1 MNKKACMHSNQAH
14 FVTIPKVSA
23 NQSVPLVETLNLG
36 GTKIGIQYDTGCQ
49 LSLISRSALSTI
61 PQYMYSLGPSY
72 KMRVLTYSRKARVI
86 LTTEVKLKL
95 LGKTLRLATIEDD
108 LNNGSGFSL
117 SVPHKWRSFTGTST
131 SQHKGQVE
139 ILLGG
144 DNNLFFP
151 SEIERDSQGMALYQ
165 SNLTQG
171 YMVYGSV
178 PSNIVTWEEPLDPS
192 SNRTRKFKRST
203 WKSGKGTGGKPD
215 LPVKNLEKNQGNR
228 RTRRETKKSGWKLGG
243 KPGKLGDEAGE
254 TSISS
259 RNNQEARVKNRSNR
273 KGNRREPRSFR
284 GKSGGQEEKQK
295 KNQTLK
301 NVLNPTQT
309 PASVRSKPTTTPV
322 IPTSPESLNNPN
334 TPVESEIPGRDSGEK
349 AGAGYLAPAPRSRP
363 EPAQDEFHPDL
374 NEINQ

>member
-1 MNKKACMHSNQAH
+1 MK
-14 FVTIPKVSA
+14 
-23 NQSVPLVETLNLG
+23 
-36 GTKIGIQYDTGCQ
+36 
-49 LSLISRSALSTI
+49 
-61 PQYMYSLGPSY
+61 
-72 KMRVLTYSRKARVI
+72 VLTYSGKARVI

-95 LGKTLRLATIEDD
+95 LGKTLKLAMIEDD

-117 SVPHKWRSFTGTST
+117 SVPQKWRSFTGTLT
-131 SQHKGQVE
+131 SQHTGQVE

-151 SEIERDSQGMALYQ
+151 SEIERDSQGMALYR

-192 SNRTRKFKRST
+192 SNLTRKFKRST

-215 LPVKNLEKNQGNR
+215 LPVKNSEKNQGNR

-259 RNNQEARVKNRSNR
+259 RNNQEENQEARVKNPSNR
-273 KGNRREPRSFR
+273 KGNRRGPRSFR
-284 GKSGGQEEKQK
+284 EKSGGQEEKQK

-301 NVLNPTQT
+301 HVLNLTPT
-309 PASVRSKPTTTPV
+309 PASVRSEPTTPPV
-322 IPTSPESLNNPN
+322 IPTNPESQNNPD
-334 TPVESEIPGRDSGEK
+334 TPVESEIPERDSGEET
-349 AGAGYLAPAPRSRP
+349 GAGYLAPAPRSRP
-363 EPAQDEFHPDL
+363 EPAQDELHPDL
-374 NEINQ
+374 IKINQ